1 VAFARRMRQHGITNM
16 PDPLNTGDNL
26 VQQMP
31 DRAVR
36 NSATFKA
43 AEQACKQ
50 FLPADKRGGGG
61 G

>member
-1 VAFARRMRQHGITNM
+1 MRQHGITNM